1 MIVLFRP
8 VLFRTQ
14 KKFKGSKPEFVASY
28 GDGTFD
34 SLIDVGGG
42 HMSRC
47 GTAKILH
54 RPNKIP

>member
-28 GDGTFD
+28 GDT
-34 SLIDVGGG
+34 
-42 HMSRC
+42 
-47 GTAKILH
+47 
-54 RPNKIP
+54 IPFVSKVSGCDPFAHIC